1 MVAQSELHLCHLP
14 DLWTSRFT
22 PPLLHR
28 GMAPSRHTEAL
39 PRGTREQG
47 VPVRPEVNQEMGLL

>member
-14 DLWTSRFT
+14 DLWTSCFT

-28 GMAPSRHTEAL
+28 GMAPSQHTEATL
-39 PRGTREQG
+39 RDKRER
-47 VPVRPEVNQEMGLL
+47 VPVGPEVNQELGLL